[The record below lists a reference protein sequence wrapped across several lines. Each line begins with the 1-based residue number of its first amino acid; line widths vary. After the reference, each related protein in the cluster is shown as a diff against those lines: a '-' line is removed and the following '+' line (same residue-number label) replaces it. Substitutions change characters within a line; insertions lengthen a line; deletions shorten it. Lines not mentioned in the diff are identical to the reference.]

1 MNTLNAKP
9 IHKLKHKAKHKPKY
23 KGYVLTTLSLLSAFF
38 VYNSSQSQSIRVQS
52 NSTHLLQKPQEIVPT
67 FEVSEHKTG
76 GGITHKRLYASYLYP
91 GEKLSNKQKLDFW
104 SGFSFFRDPW
114 VAAPSAT
121 GNRDGLG
128 PLFNTRSCIA
138 CHTAGSRAK
147 IDEVGHILP
156 LSLVVRLGSKD
167 PKIKG
172 VDPIYGGQIQ
182 PRAISYRLIDTET
195 VKKFTYTDN
204 VGEAWLDKSYSKVK
218 GHFGNAKDKGE
229 PYELL
234 KPSYQLSK
242 LAYGELAPH
251 IGLSVR
257 LAPNIFGMGLLN
269 AIKTEDLLKQEDAD
283 DSDDN
288 GISAKY
294 NRVPNV
300 ITNTIEIGRF
310 GFKAKQP
317 NLHQQV
323 AAAFRDDIGITNTS
337 FVEENCTPTQ
347 VACNYASEYGGHSL
361 VDLEIPDNR
370 LDLTVTFNELL
381 GVPPARNLQS
391 KTVQAGRTIFYKLNC
406 QQCHSPSYVTDEA
419 YPVKALA
426 KQTIWPY
433 TDLALHDMGDGLADD
448 VYEFDANGREWR
460 TAPLWGIGL
469 QQDKTGQQRFL
480 HDGRA
485 RTISEAILWH
495 GGEAESSQKA
505 YIALTKQQRDALI
518 KFIKAI

>member
-1 MNTLNAKP
+1 MRLITKSLFITGLVA
-9 IHKLKHKAKHKPKY
+9 
-23 KGYVLTTLSLLSAFF
+23 TLSACDKPETDTKNKAQAPVFE
-38 VYNSSQSQSIRVQS
+38 QS
-52 NSTHLLQKPQEIVPT
+52 EI
-67 FEVSEHKTG
+67 KTG

-91 GEKLSNKQKLDFW
+91 GEKLSSKQQLDFW
-104 SGFSFFRDPW
+104 TGFSFFRDPW

-138 CHTAGSRAK
+138 CHTAGSRAR

-167 PKIKG
+167 ANITG

-182 PRAISYRLIDTET
+182 PRAISYRLTDAAMI
-195 VKKFTYTDN
+195 KKSPYTDN
-204 VGEAWLDKSYSKVK
+204 VGEAWLDKSY
-218 GHFGNAKDKGE
+218 DKISGSFADGE
-229 PYELL
+229 LYQLF
-234 KPSYQLSK
+234 KPSYQLTK

-269 AIKTEDLLKQEDAD
+269 AIKTADLLSQEDIN
-283 DSDDN
+283 DSDGN

-300 ITNTIEIGRF
+300 ITGDIEVGRF

-337 FVEENCTPTQ
+337 FPDESCTKTQ
-347 VACNYASEYGGHSL
+347 MACNYAAEYGGHSL
-361 VDLEIPDNR
+361 ADLEIPDNR
-370 LDLTVTFNELL
+370 LDFTVTFNELL
-381 GVPPARNLQS
+381 GVPPARNLKN
-391 KTVQAGRTIFYKLNC
+391 KTVQAGRKLFYQLQC
-406 QQCHSPSYVTDEA
+406 QQCHRPSYVTDEN

-433 TDLALHDMGDGLADD
+433 TDLALHDMGDGLADG
-448 VYEFDANGREWR
+448 VHEFNASGREWR

-469 QQDKTGQQRFL
+469 QKYKTGQQRFL

-495 GGEAESSQKA
+495 GGEAGPAKQA
-505 YIALTKQQRDALI
+505 YVALNKQQRDALV
-518 KFIKAI
+518 KFVKAI

>member
-1 MNTLNAKP
+1 MQLITKSLFITGLVA
-9 IHKLKHKAKHKPKY
+9 
-23 KGYVLTTLSLLSAFF
+23 TLSACDKPDTDTENKAQAPAFE
-38 VYNSSQSQSIRVQS
+38 QSEM
-52 NSTHLLQKPQEIVPT
+52 L
-67 FEVSEHKTG
+67 TG
-76 GGITHKRLYASYLYP
+76 GGLTHKRLYASYLYP
-91 GEKLSNKQKLDFW
+91 GEQLSSKQQLKFW
-104 SGFSFFRDPW
+104 TGFSFFRDPW

-147 IDEVGHILP
+147 VDEIGHILP

-167 PKIKG
+167 ANISS

-182 PRAISYRLIDTET
+182 PRAISYRLTDAAM
-195 VKKFTYTDN
+195 VKQSPYTDN
-204 VGEAWLDKSYSKVK
+204 VGEAWLDKSYSKIS
-218 GHFGNAKDKGE
+218 GSFADGE
-229 PYELL
+229 LYQLL
-234 KPSYQLSK
+234 KPSYQLTT

-269 AIKTEDLLKQEDAD
+269 AINTADLLSQEDIN
-283 DSDDN
+283 DSDGN

-300 ITNTIEIGRF
+300 ITGAIEVGRF

-337 FVEENCTPTQ
+337 FPDESCTNTQ
-347 VACNYASEYGGHSL
+347 MACNYAAEYGGHSL
-361 VDLEIPDNR
+361 ADLEIPDNR
-370 LDLTVTFNELL
+370 LDFTVTFNELL
-381 GVPPARNLQS
+381 GVPPARNLKS
-391 KTVQAGRTIFYKLNC
+391 ERVQAGRTLFYQAKC
-406 QQCHSPSYVTDEA
+406 QQCHTPKYVTGEN

-433 TDLALHDMGDGLADD
+433 TDLALHDMGEGLADG
-448 VYEFDANGREWR
+448 VYEFKANGQEWR
-460 TAPLWGIGL
+460 TPPLWGIGL
-469 QQDKTGQQRFL
+469 QQYKTGQQRFL

-495 GGEAESSQKA
+495 GGEAEPAKQA
-505 YIALTKQQRDALI
+505 YVALTKQQRDALV
-518 KFIKAI
+518 KFVKAI

>member
-1 MNTLNAKP
+1 MNLIKS
-9 IHKLKHKAKHKPKY
+9 
-23 KGYVLTTLSLLSAFF
+23 LSVITGLAVFLSACDSS
-38 VYNSSQSQSIRVQS
+38 VEHNVVNNSAVK
-52 NSTHLLQKPQEIVPT
+52 NSKYQAQIPS
-67 FEVSEHKTG
+67 FSSSENKTG
-76 GGITHKRLYASYLYP
+76 GGLTHKRLYASYLYP
-91 GEKLSNKQKLDFW
+91 GEKLSSKQQLDFW

-147 IDEVGHILP
+147 IDEAGHILP
-156 LSLVVRLGSKD
+156 LSLVVRLGSKV
-167 PKIKG
+167 PSTNS
-172 VDPIYGGQIQ
+172 VDPVYGGQIQ
-182 PRAISYRLIDTET
+182 PRATSYRLTDKSIKELTP
-195 VKKFTYTDN
+195 YSDN
-204 VGEAWLDKSYSKVK
+204 VGEAWLDKKYTLVTGK
-218 GHFGNAKDKGE
+218 FADGE
-229 PYELL
+229 RYELQ
-234 KPSYQLSK
+234 KPSYQLTQ

-269 AIKTEDLLKQEDAD
+269 AIKTTDLLQQEDID
-283 DSDDN
+283 DSDGN

-300 ITNTIEIGRF
+300 ISNAIEVGRF

-317 NLHQQV
+317 SLHQQV
-323 AAAFRDDIGITNTS
+323 AAAFRDDIGITNSSFPNEGCTS
-337 FVEENCTPTQ
+337 TQ

-361 VDLEIPDNR
+361 ANLEIPDNR

-381 GVPPARNLQS
+381 GVPPARNLHGE
-391 KTVQAGRTIFYKLNC
+391 KEQAGRTLFYQLQC
-406 QQCHSPSYVTDEA
+406 QQCHTPSYVTDEN

-433 TDLALHDMGDGLADD
+433 TDLALHDMGQGLADG
-448 VYEFDANGREWR
+448 VYEFVANGREWR

-469 QQDKTGQQRFL
+469 QQNKTGQQRFL

-495 GGEAESSQKA
+495 GGEAKAAKKA
-505 YIALTKQQRDALI
+505 YLALNKQQRIALI

>member
-1 MNTLNAKP
+1 MC
-9 IHKLKHKAKHKPKY
+9 HC
-23 KGYVLTTLSLLSAFF
+23 SLHNVKSIYSSRLLAAFTMLVVLSACDSGP
-38 VYNSSQSQSIRVQS
+38 NQS
-52 NSTHLLQKPQEIVPT
+52 NNVSAQSTESVMPA
-67 FEVSEHKTG
+67 FELSEYKTA

-91 GEKLSNKQKLDFW
+91 GEKVNNKQKLNFW
-104 SGFSFFRDPW
+104 TGFSFFRDPW

-147 IDEVGHILP
+147 IDEAGHILP

-167 PKIKG
+167 PSIKG
-172 VDPIYGGQIQ
+172 VDPIYGDQIQ
-182 PRAISYRLIDTET
+182 PRAISYRLTDAEIIE
-195 VKKFTYTDN
+195 KYPYTDN
-204 VGEAWLDKSYSKVK
+204 VGEAWLDKSYSKIE
-218 GHFGNAKDKGE
+218 GTFTDGE

-234 KPSYQLSK
+234 KPNYQLSK

-251 IGLSVR
+251 IGISVR
-257 LAPNIFGMGLLN
+257 LAPNVFGMGLLN
-269 AIKTEDLLKQEDAD
+269 AIKTDDLLEQEDSN
-283 DSDDN
+283 DSDGN

-300 ITNTIEIGRF
+300 ITNLIEVGRF

-323 AAAFRDDIGITNTS
+323 AAAFRDDIGITNSS
-337 FVEENCTPTQ
+337 FVDESCTAKQ
-347 VACNYASEYGGHSL
+347 VACNYAAEYGGHSL
-361 VDLEIPDNR
+361 ADLEIPNNR
-370 LDLTVTFNELL
+370 LDLVVTFNELL
-381 GVPPARNLQS
+381 GVPPARKLQS
-391 KTVQAGRTIFYKLNC
+391 KTVQVGRSIFYQLNC
-406 QQCHSPSYVTDEA
+406 QQCHTPSYVTDEA

-433 TDLALHDMGDGLADD
+433 TDLALHDMGEGLADGI
-448 VYEFDANGREWR
+448 YEFNANGHEWR

-469 QQDKTGQQRFL
+469 QQKITGQQRFL

-495 GGEAESSQKA
+495 GGEAEPVKKA
-505 YIALTKQQRDALI
+505 YVALTKQQREALI
-518 KFIKAI
+518 QFVKAI

>member
-1 MNTLNAKP
+1 
-9 IHKLKHKAKHKPKY
+9 LKGKSNL
-23 KGYVLTTLSLLSAFF
+23 VVTFILLSLLSACD
-38 VYNSSQSQSIRVQS
+38 SEQRQSAPLQS
-52 NSTHLLQKPQEIVPT
+52 NSAPA
-67 FEVSEHKTG
+67 FELSEHKTAG
-76 GGITHKRLYASYLYP
+76 GMTHKRLFASYLYP
-91 GEKLSNKQKLDFW
+91 GEKLSSKQQLDFW
-104 SGFSFFRDPW
+104 TGFSFFRDPW

-147 IDEVGHILP
+147 IDEAGQILP
-156 LSLVVRLGSKD
+156 LSLVVRLGSKY
-167 PKIKG
+167 PSIKG

-182 PRAISYRLIDTET
+182 PRAISYRLTDADSI
-195 VKKFTYTDN
+195 KQSPHTDN
-204 VGEAWLDKSYSKVK
+204 IGEAWLDKRYSKITGV
-218 GHFGNAKDKGE
+218 FADGE

-234 KPSYQLSK
+234 KPSYQLTK
-242 LAYGELAPH
+242 LAYGELASH

-269 AIKTEDLLKQEDAD
+269 AIKTDDLLKQEDID
-283 DSDDN
+283 DSDGN

-300 ITNTIEIGRF
+300 ITQVIEVGRF

-323 AAAFRDDIGITNTS
+323 AAAFRDDIGITNSS
-337 FVEENCTPTQ
+337 FVDETCTKTQ
-347 VACNYASEYGGHSL
+347 VACNYASTYGGHSL
-361 VDLEIPDNR
+361 ADLEIPDNR
-370 LDLTVTFNELL
+370 LDFTVTFNELV
-381 GVPPARNLQS
+381 GVPPARNLDE
-391 KTVQAGRTIFYKLNC
+391 KTVQTGREIFYQLRC
-406 QQCHSPSYVTDEA
+406 QQCHTPSYVTDEN

-433 TDLALHDMGDGLADD
+433 TDLALHDMGEGLADG
-448 VYEFDANGREWR
+448 VYEFNASGREWR

-469 QQDKTGQQRFL
+469 QEYKTGQQRFL

-495 GGEAESSQKA
+495 GGEAEPAQRA
-505 YIALTKQQRDALI
+505 YLALTKQQREALI
-518 KFIKAI
+518 QFVKAI

>member
-1 MNTLNAKP
+1 MQLITKFLF
-9 IHKLKHKAKHKPKY
+9 ITGLL
-23 KGYVLTTLSLLSAFF
+23 VTLSACDKPVSDTANKVRIPVFD
-38 VYNSSQSQSIRVQS
+38 QS
-52 NSTHLLQKPQEIVPT
+52 EIQT
-67 FEVSEHKTG
+67 A

-91 GEKLSNKQKLDFW
+91 GEKLSSKQQLDFW
-104 SGFSFFRDPW
+104 TGFSFFRDPW

-147 IDEVGHILP
+147 IDEAGQILP
-156 LSLVVRLGSKD
+156 LSLVVRLGSTD
-167 PKIKG
+167 PAITS
-172 VDPIYGGQIQ
+172 VDPVYGGQIQ
-182 PRAISYRLIDTET
+182 PRSISYRLTDAEII
-195 VKKFTYTDN
+195 KQSSYTDN
-204 VGEAWLDKSYSKVK
+204 VGEAWLDKSYDKVL
-218 GHFGNAKDKGE
+218 GNFVDGE
-229 PYELL
+229 AYELL
-234 KPSYQLSK
+234 KPRYKLTK

-251 IGLSVR
+251 IGISVR

-269 AIKTEDLLKQEDAD
+269 AIKTDDLLNQEDST
-283 DSDDN
+283 DSNGD

-300 ITNTIEIGRF
+300 ITGEIEVGRF

-337 FVEENCTPTQ
+337 FTDETCTKTQ
-347 VACNYASEYGGHSL
+347 VACNYAAKHGGHSL
-361 VDLEIPDNR
+361 ADLEIPDNR
-370 LDLTVTFNELL
+370 LDFTVTFNEFL

-391 KTVQAGRTIFYKLNC
+391 ETVQRGRALFYQAKC
-406 QQCHSPSYVTDEA
+406 QQCHIPSYVTDEN

-433 TDLALHDMGDGLADD
+433 TDLALHDMGEGLADG
-448 VYEFDANGREWR
+448 VYEFNASGREWR

-469 QQDKTGQQRFL
+469 QQYKTGQQRFL

-495 GGEAESSQKA
+495 GGEAEPAKQA
-505 YIALTKQQRDALI
+505 YVALNKQQRDALV
-518 KFIKAI
+518 KFVKAI

>member
-1 MNTLNAKP
+1 LKTLIFIYKN
-9 IHKLKHKAKHKPKY
+9 KLLVALKFAAAF
-23 KGYVLTTLSLLSAFF
+23 GVLVALSACESGQNKSMQDVANVPAFDLSE
-38 VYNSSQSQSIRVQS
+38 N
-52 NSTHLLQKPQEIVPT
+52 KPA
-67 FEVSEHKTG
+67 G
-76 GGITHKRLYASYLYP
+76 GMTHKRLFASYLYP

-114 VAAPSAT
+114 LAAPSAT

-128 PLFNTRSCIA
+128 PLFNTRSCVD
-138 CHTAGSRAK
+138 CHTAGSRAN
-147 IDEVGHILP
+147 IDQPGQILP

-167 PKIKG
+167 PKNKG
-172 VDPIYGGQIQ
+172 VDPVYGGQIQ
-182 PRAISYRLIDTET
+182 PRAMSYRLTDAEIL
-195 VKKFTYTDN
+195 KKHAYTDN
-204 VGEAWLDKSYSKVK
+204 VGEAWLDKSYSKVQ
-218 GHFGNAKDKGE
+218 GHFATDSKDINTKGE
-229 PYELL
+229 TYELL
-234 KPSYQLSK
+234 KPNYQLTK

-269 AIKTEDLLKQEDAD
+269 AINVNDLLQQEDID
-283 DSDDN
+283 DLDGN

-300 ITNTIEIGRF
+300 ITGEIEVGRF

-323 AAAFRDDIGITNTS
+323 AAAFRDDIGITNSS
-337 FVEENCTPTQ
+337 FPEETCTATQ

-391 KTVQAGRTIFYKLNC
+391 KTVQAGRTVFYQLKC
-406 QQCHSPSYVTDEA
+406 QQCHTPSYVTDET

-433 TDLALHDMGDGLADD
+433 TDLALHDMGEGLADG
-448 VYEFDANGREWR
+448 VHEFDANGQEWR
-460 TAPLWGIGL
+460 TPPLWGIGL
-469 QQDKTGQQRFL
+469 QKDKTGQQRFL

-495 GGEAESSQKA
+495 GGEAAPAQKA
-505 YIALTKQQRDALI
+505 YVALTKQQREALI
-518 KFIKAI
+518 KFVKSI

>member
-1 MNTLNAKP
+1 MQLITKSLFITGLLA
-9 IHKLKHKAKHKPKY
+9 
-23 KGYVLTTLSLLSAFF
+23 TLSACDKPDTATENKAQVPVFE
-38 VYNSSQSQSIRVQS
+38 QS
-52 NSTHLLQKPQEIVPT
+52 EI
-67 FEVSEHKTG
+67 KTG

-91 GEKLSNKQKLDFW
+91 GEKLSSKQQLNFW
-104 SGFSFFRDPW
+104 TGFSFFRDPW

-167 PKIKG
+167 ANITG

-182 PRAISYRLIDTET
+182 PRAISYRLTDAAMI
-195 VKKFTYTDN
+195 KKSPYTDN
-204 VGEAWLDKSYSKVK
+204 VGEAWLDKRY
-218 GHFGNAKDKGE
+218 AKIPGRFADGE
-229 PYELL
+229 SYELL
-234 KPSYQLSK
+234 KPSYQLTK

-269 AIKTEDLLKQEDAD
+269 AINTADLLSQEDIND
-283 DSDDN
+283 RDGN

-300 ITNTIEIGRF
+300 ITGATEVGRF

-337 FVEENCTPTQ
+337 FPDESCTNTQ
-347 VACNYASEYGGHSL
+347 MACNYAAEYGGHSL
-361 VDLEIPDNR
+361 ADLEIPDNR
-370 LDLTVTFNELL
+370 LDFTVTFNELL
-381 GVPPARNLQS
+381 GVPPARNLKS
-391 KTVQAGRTIFYKLNC
+391 KTVQAGRTLFYQLQC
-406 QQCHSPSYVTDEA
+406 QQCHRPSYVTDEN
-419 YPVKALA
+419 YPVKELA
-426 KQTIWPY
+426 KQSIWPY
-433 TDLALHDMGDGLADD
+433 TDLALHDMGAGLADG
-448 VYEFDANGREWR
+448 VHEFSANGREWR

-469 QQDKTGQQRFL
+469 QKYKTGQQRFL

-495 GGEAESSQKA
+495 GGEAEPAKQA
-505 YIALTKQQRDALI
+505 YLVLTKQQRDALV
-518 KFIKAI
+518 KFVKAI

>member
-1 MNTLNAKP
+1 MQLITKILF
-9 IHKLKHKAKHKPKY
+9 ITGLI
-23 KGYVLTTLSLLSAFF
+23 LSLSACD
-38 VYNSSQSQSIRVQS
+38 
-52 NSTHLLQKPQEIVPT
+52 KPHVGMANNVKTPV
-67 FEVSEHKTG
+67 FEQNERQPG
-76 GGITHKRLYASYLYP
+76 GDITHKRLYASFLYP
-91 GEKLSNKQKLDFW
+91 GEKLSSKQQLDFW
-104 SGFSFFRDPW
+104 SGVSFFRDPW

-128 PLFNTRSCIA
+128 PLFNTRSCID

-147 IDEVGHILP
+147 IDEAGQILP

-167 PKIKG
+167 PKMTS
-172 VDPIYGGQIQ
+172 VDPVYGGQIQ
-182 PRAISYRLIDTET
+182 PRAISYRLTDAALI
-195 VKKFTYTDN
+195 KQSPYTDN
-204 VGEAWLDKSYSKVK
+204 VGEAWLDKRYNKILGSFS
-218 GHFGNAKDKGE
+218 DGE
-229 PYELL
+229 TFELL
-234 KPSYQLSK
+234 KPDYQLTR

-251 IGLSVR
+251 IGISVR

-269 AIKTEDLLKQEDAD
+269 AIKGVDLLNQEDID
-283 DSDDN
+283 DSDAD

-300 ITNTIEIGRF
+300 ITGDIELGRF

-337 FVEENCTPTQ
+337 FSDESCTKTQ
-347 VACNYASEYGGHSL
+347 TACNYAAEYGGHSL
-361 VDLEIPDNR
+361 ANLEIPDNR

-391 KTVQAGRTIFYKLNC
+391 ETAQMGRTLFYQAKC
-406 QQCHSPSYVTDEA
+406 QQCHTPTYITDEN
-419 YPVKALA
+419 YPVKELA

-433 TDLALHDMGDGLADD
+433 TDLALHDMGEGLADG
-448 VYEFDANGREWR
+448 VYEFNANGREWR

-469 QQDKTGQQRFL
+469 QQYKTGQQRFL

-485 RTISEAILWH
+485 RTINEAILWH
-495 GGEAESSQKA
+495 GGEAELAKQA
-505 YIALTKQQRDALI
+505 YMALNKKQRDALV

>member
-1 MNTLNAKP
+1 MHLITRFIFIVGLM
-9 IHKLKHKAKHKPKY
+9 L
-23 KGYVLTTLSLLSAFF
+23 TLSACDTPNTNT
-38 VYNSSQSQSIRVQS
+38 VEQA
-52 NSTHLLQKPQEIVPT
+52 PVPV
-67 FEVSEHKTG
+67 FSKSEVKTA
-76 GGITHKRLYASYLYP
+76 GGITHKRLYATYLYP
-91 GEKLSNKQKLDFW
+91 GEKLSNKQRLDFW
-104 SGFSFFRDPW
+104 TGFSFFRDPW

-147 IDEVGHILP
+147 IDKAGQILP

-167 PKIKG
+167 AKISS
-172 VDPIYGGQIQ
+172 VDPVYGGQIQ
-182 PRAISYRLIDTET
+182 PRSTSYRLTGADM
-195 VKKFTYTDN
+195 VKKHAYTDN
-204 VGEAWLDKSYSKVK
+204 VGEAWLDKSYSKIS
-218 GHFGNAKDKGE
+218 GSFADGE
-229 PYELL
+229 AFELL
-234 KPSYQLSK
+234 KPNYQLTK

-251 IGLSVR
+251 IGISVR

-269 AIKTEDLLKQEDAD
+269 AIKSDDLLKQEDSE
-283 DSDDN
+283 DSNSD

-300 ITNTIEIGRF
+300 ITGEIELGRF

-337 FVEENCTPTQ
+337 FSDESCTKTQ
-347 VACNYASEYGGHSL
+347 VACNYAAEYGGHSL
-361 VDLEIPDNR
+361 ADLEIPDNR

-381 GVPPARNLQS
+381 GVPPARKLLS
-391 KTVQAGRTIFYKLNC
+391 KTVQAGRTLFYQARC
-406 QQCHSPSYVTDEA
+406 QQCHTPSYITDEN
-419 YPVKALA
+419 YPVKELA

-433 TDLALHDMGDGLADD
+433 TDLALHDMGEGLADG
-448 VYEFDANGREWR
+448 VYEFNANGQEWR
-460 TAPLWGIGL
+460 TPPLWGIGL
-469 QQDKTGQQRFL
+469 QQYKTGQQRFL

-495 GGEAESSQKA
+495 GGEAEPAKQA
-505 YIALTKQQRDALI
+505 YIALTKQQRDALV
-518 KFIKAI
+518 KFVKAI

>member
-1 MNTLNAKP
+1 LK
-9 IHKLKHKAKHKPKY
+9 IFQSKFKLIDKRNLIVTFILL
-23 KGYVLTTLSLLSAFF
+23 GTLSACDSEQADKAQLQSHSVPAFE
-38 VYNSSQSQSIRVQS
+38 
-52 NSTHLLQKPQEIVPT
+52 L
-67 FEVSEHKTG
+67 SEHKAAG
-76 GGITHKRLYASYLYP
+76 GMTHKRVFASYLYP
-91 GEKLSNKQKLDFW
+91 GDKLSSKQQLDFW
-104 SGFSFFRDPW
+104 TGFSFFRDPW

-147 IDEVGHILP
+147 IDEAGIILP
-156 LSLVVRLGSKD
+156 LSLVVRLGSTD
-167 PKIKG
+167 PSNKG

-182 PRAISYRLIDTET
+182 PRAISYRLTDTDII
-195 VKKFTYTDN
+195 KQSPYTDN
-204 VGEAWLDKSYSKVK
+204 IGEAWLDKRYSKITGV
-218 GHFGNAKDKGE
+218 FDDGE

-234 KPSYQLSK
+234 KPNYQLTK

-269 AIKTEDLLKQEDAD
+269 AIKTDDLLKQEDID
-283 DSDDN
+283 DNDGN

-300 ITNTIEIGRF
+300 ITKEIEVGRF

-323 AAAFRDDIGITNTS
+323 AAAFRDDIGITNSS
-337 FVEENCTPTQ
+337 FADETCTETQ
-347 VACNYASEYGGHSL
+347 VACHYASAYGGHSL
-361 VDLEIPDNR
+361 ADLEIPDDR
-370 LDLTVTFNELL
+370 LDFTVTFNELI
-381 GVPPARNLQS
+381 GVPPARNLAS
-391 KTVQAGRTIFYKLNC
+391 KTMQAGREVFYQLSC
-406 QQCHSPSYVTDEA
+406 QQCHTPTYVTDES

-433 TDLALHDMGDGLADD
+433 TDLALHDMGEGLADG
-448 VYEFDANGREWR
+448 VYEFNANGREWR

-469 QQDKTGQQRFL
+469 QEYKTGQQRFL

-495 GGEAESSQKA
+495 GGEAEPVKKA
-505 YIALTKQQRDALI
+505 YLALTKQQRDALI

>member
-1 MNTLNAKP
+1 MGLLGN
-9 IHKLKHKAKHKPKY
+9 
-23 KGYVLTTLSLLSAFF
+23 LSACDSGQSQ
-38 VYNSSQSQSIRVQS
+38 YLSSQP
-52 NSTHLLQKPQEIVPT
+52 KVPA
-67 FEVSEHKTG
+67 FDLIEQQTG
-76 GGITHKRLYASYLYP
+76 GSITHKRLYASYLYP
-91 GEKLSNKQKLDFW
+91 GKMLNSKQQLDFW

-138 CHTAGSRAK
+138 CHTAGSRAN
-147 IDEVGHILP
+147 IDEAGLILP

-167 PKIKG
+167 PKNKG
-172 VDPIYGGQIQ
+172 VDPVYGGQIQ
-182 PRAISYRLIDTET
+182 PRAISYRLIDSEIIN
-195 VKKFTYTDN
+195 KLPYTDN
-204 VGEAWLDKSYSKVK
+204 VGEAWLDKSYSKVQ
-218 GHFGNAKDKGE
+218 GNFKDGSS
-229 PYELL
+229 YELQ
-234 KPSYQLSK
+234 KPSYQLTN
-242 LAYGELAPH
+242 LAYGDLAPH

-269 AIKTEDLLKQEDAD
+269 AIKTADLLKQEDIND
-283 DSDDN
+283 GDGN

-300 ITNTIEIGRF
+300 LTQAIEVGRF

-323 AAAFRDDIGITNTS
+323 AAAFRDDIGIINSSFSAETCTNT
-337 FVEENCTPTQ
+337 Q
-347 VACNYASEYGGHSL
+347 MACNYASEYGGHSL
-361 VDLEIPDNR
+361 ADLEIPDNR
-370 LDLTVTFNELL
+370 LDLTVSFNEFL

-391 KTVQAGRTIFYKLNC
+391 KSVQAGRTLFYQLNC
-406 QQCHSPSYVTDEA
+406 QQCHTSSYITDES

-426 KQTIWPY
+426 NQTIWPY
-433 TDLALHDMGDGLADD
+433 TDLALHDMGEGLADG
-448 VYEFDANGREWR
+448 VYEFEANGREWR

-469 QQDKTGQQRFL
+469 QHHTTGQQRFL

-485 RTISEAILWH
+485 RTINEAILWH
-495 GGEAESSQKA
+495 GGEAESIKKA
-505 YIALTKQQRDALI
+505 YTELTKPQRDALI

>member
-1 MNTLNAKP
+1 MQLITKSLF
-9 IHKLKHKAKHKPKY
+9 ITGLL
-23 KGYVLTTLSLLSAFF
+23 VTLSACD
-38 VYNSSQSQSIRVQS
+38 
-52 NSTHLLQKPQEIVPT
+52 KPQSDIANKVQIPIFDQSEIKPA
-67 FEVSEHKTG
+67 

-91 GEKLSNKQKLDFW
+91 GEKLSNKQRLDFW

-147 IDEVGHILP
+147 IDEAGQILP

-167 PKIKG
+167 PAIIS

-182 PRAISYRLIDTET
+182 PRSISYRLTDAEIIN
-195 VKKFTYTDN
+195 KSPYTDN
-204 VGEAWLDKSYSKVK
+204 VGEAWLDKSY
-218 GHFGNAKDKGE
+218 DKIPGRFADGE
-229 PYELL
+229 TYELL
-234 KPSYQLSK
+234 KPSYQLTK

-251 IGLSVR
+251 IGISVR

-269 AIKTEDLLKQEDAD
+269 AIKTDDLVKQEDVD
-283 DSDDN
+283 DSDNN

-300 ITNTIEIGRF
+300 ITGEIELGRF

-323 AAAFRDDIGITNTS
+323 AAAFRDDIGITNSS
-337 FVEENCTPTQ
+337 FSDESCTKTQ
-347 VACNYASEYGGHSL
+347 VACNYATEYGGHSL
-361 VDLEIPDNR
+361 ADLEIPDNR

-381 GVPPARNLQS
+381 GVPPARSLPS
-391 KTVQAGRTIFYKLNC
+391 KIVQEGRTLFYQAKC
-406 QQCHSPSYVTDEA
+406 QQFHTPSYITDEN

-433 TDLALHDMGDGLADD
+433 TDLALHDMGEELADG
-448 VYEFDANGREWR
+448 VYEFKANGQEWR
-460 TAPLWGIGL
+460 TPPLWGIGL
-469 QQDKTGQQRFL
+469 QQYKTGQQRFL

-495 GGEAESSQKA
+495 GGEAEFAKQA
-505 YIALTKQQRDALI
+505 YMALTKQQRDALV
-518 KFIKAI
+518 KFVKAI

>member
-1 MNTLNAKP
+1 MGLLGN
-9 IHKLKHKAKHKPKY
+9 
-23 KGYVLTTLSLLSAFF
+23 LSACDSGQSQY
-38 VYNSSQSQSIRVQS
+38 VSSQP
-52 NSTHLLQKPQEIVPT
+52 KVPA
-67 FEVSEHKTG
+67 FDLIEQQTG
-76 GGITHKRLYASYLYP
+76 GSITHKRLYASYLYP
-91 GEKLSNKQKLDFW
+91 GKMLNSKQQLDFW

-138 CHTAGSRAK
+138 CHTAGSRAN
-147 IDEVGHILP
+147 IDEAGLILP

-167 PKIKG
+167 PKNKG
-172 VDPIYGGQIQ
+172 VDPVYGGQIQ
-182 PRAISYRLIDTET
+182 PRAISYRLIDSEIIN
-195 VKKFTYTDN
+195 KLPYTDN
-204 VGEAWLDKSYSKVK
+204 VGEAWLDKSYSKVQ
-218 GHFGNAKDKGE
+218 GNFKDGSS
-229 PYELL
+229 YELQ
-234 KPSYQLSK
+234 KPSYQLTN
-242 LAYGELAPH
+242 LAYGDLAPH

-269 AIKTEDLLKQEDAD
+269 AIKTADLLKQEDIND
-283 DSDDN
+283 GDGN

-300 ITNTIEIGRF
+300 LTQAIEVGRF

-323 AAAFRDDIGITNTS
+323 AAAFRDDIGIINSSFSAETCTNT
-337 FVEENCTPTQ
+337 Q
-347 VACNYASEYGGHSL
+347 MACNYASEYGGHSL
-361 VDLEIPDNR
+361 ADLEIPDNR
-370 LDLTVTFNELL
+370 LDLTVSFNEFL

-391 KTVQAGRTIFYKLNC
+391 KSVQAGRTLFYQLNC
-406 QQCHSPSYVTDEA
+406 QQCHTSSYITDES

-426 KQTIWPY
+426 NQTIWPY
-433 TDLALHDMGDGLADD
+433 TDLALHDMGEGLADG
-448 VYEFDANGREWR
+448 VYEFEANGREWR

-469 QQDKTGQQRFL
+469 QHLTTGQQRFL

-485 RTISEAILWH
+485 RTINEAILWH
-495 GGEAESSQKA
+495 GGEAESIKKA
-505 YIALTKQQRDALI
+505 YTELTKPQRDALI